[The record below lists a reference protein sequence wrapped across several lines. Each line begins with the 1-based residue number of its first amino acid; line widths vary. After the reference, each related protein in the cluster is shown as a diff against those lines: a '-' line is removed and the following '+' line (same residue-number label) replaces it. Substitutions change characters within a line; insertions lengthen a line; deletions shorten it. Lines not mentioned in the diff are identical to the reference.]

1 MDERLKEAIG
11 KVLEI
16 KAEYEELRRT
26 GYQDELFARE
36 LKGSEISLIA
46 KEGLFS
52 EDEAI
57 RGSSAIAISYAPTA
71 NHLIFTREH
80 LDLILEASKNP
91 ELAEP
96 CLYAAETLAEKRP
109 DIFEK
114 RHLDAVASAGN
125 EPRLNPHRMHIML
138 ALSRS
143 REQHVPFLPDEI
155 AGSQTSFPDSRI
167 ELFEER
173 HVRAVIEAEKY
184 ETGWISTCGGILE
197 NVITKR
203 GDLKDVAISGLFQG
217 LRTHN
222 RNLYARLIV
231 LHAPK
236 RIGEAITILKNEI
249 RRICE
254 IQNHAERQ
262 MRIDTEFGKIDDSL
276 KRMNEVLKIS
286 GGFSKDLGQDKPEGL
301 MDLKLGSIRRAKSSQ
316 ASGNSCK
323 YPLKQAPRTPCK
335 T

>member
-114 RHLDAVASAGN
+114 QFLFKRLLRQSTGVQHASYRKN
-125 EPRLNPHRMHIML
+125 
-138 ALSRS
+138 
-143 REQHVPFLPDEI
+143 FL
-155 AGSQTSFPDSRI
+155 
-167 ELFEER
+167 
-173 HVRAVIEAEKY
+173 
-184 ETGWISTCGGILE
+184 C
-197 NVITKR
+197 
-203 GDLKDVAISGLFQG
+203 
-217 LRTHN
+217 
-222 RNLYARLIV
+222 
-231 LHAPK
+231 
-236 RIGEAITILKNEI
+236 
-249 RRICE
+249 
-254 IQNHAERQ
+254 
-262 MRIDTEFGKIDDSL
+262 FGFCL
-276 KRMNEVLKIS
+276 
-286 GGFSKDLGQDKPEGL
+286 QW
-301 MDLKLGSIRRAKSSQ
+301 
-316 ASGNSCK
+316 
-323 YPLKQAPRTPCK
+323 YY
-335 T
+335 